1 MFGSQE
7 IQKLMYKDKLVYEKA
22 MLKSGTVV
30 YNKYNGFVSKI
41 PLELV
46 ADDWSNV
53 RWGIKVDWF
62 MNGYSVTTNFSKVD
76 LLTSQE
82 MIYSGNTKVG
92 YIVRIAGKN
101 ELSLSRAS
109 SNVASPDVSKI
120 TIIDKPV

>member
-120 TIIDKPV
+120 TIIDKPI